1 MTHARSR
8 RGLHL
13 LFMHSSPCGSF
24 LRSRFMFQPLSRS
37 LTTVVLISEPIQEQK
52 YEFSKKEQK
61 YACEH
66 ITLHERDLIFFLNA
80 KRDLILIPSLDEQ
93 RHFTFSRVKR
103 ELKPAKT
110 ISSRVDRSNLL
121 WNSSVLAD
129 AGKTL
134 THTKFCTWMMT
145 PAENQFT
152 PAKNGRKSRILAECF
167 RSNKPK

>member
-1 MTHARSR
+1 MRTYYTARKR
-8 RGLHL
+8 L
-13 LFMHSSPCGSF
+13 
-24 LRSRFMFQPLSRS
+24 
-37 LTTVVLISEPIQEQK
+37 
-52 YEFSKKEQK
+52 
-61 YACEH
+61 
-66 ITLHERDLIFFLNA
+66 DFFLNA
-80 KRDLILIPSLDEQ
+80 KRDLILIPSPDEQ